1 MDESDCPTTPKEK
14 QWEQNVT
21 MVEEHSR
28 IDTAANIVKLEG
40 ASFPGKGCC
49 SGKVAEEEGSITVSS
64 ASLKDFTGSATLPK
78 LLSQRRLQ

>member
-1 MDESDCPTTPKEK
+1 MTIVDEYS
-14 QWEQNVT
+14 
-21 MVEEHSR
+21 S
-28 IDTAANIVKLEG
+28 IDAAANIVKPEDESVIGPMVL
-40 ASFPGKGCC
+40 SGKGCC